1 MRKLLIVFGAAL
13 ALSACH
19 RPAKTAATNTT
30 AAAEAK
36 PTAEGQAFLDKMAKK
51 PGVKVLPSG
60 LMYEVVQSGPA
71 SGSHP
76 QPGDE
81 IKVNYEGKLIDG
93 TTFDSSYERGQP
105 AAMPLAHLVKSWE
118 EALPLMRP
126 GDVWMLYVP
135 PQLGYGAEGAGGGA
149 IPPNAVLVFK
159 NELIDFLPS
168 PSRIQRG

>member
-1 MRKLLIVFGAAL
+1 MRKLLIVLGAAL
-13 ALSACH
+13 ALAACH
-19 RPAKTAATNTT
+19 GPSKSAATNTT
-30 AAAEAK
+30 PAADSK
-36 PTAEGQAFLDKMAKK
+36 PTPEGQAFHDQMAKK

-60 LMYEVVQSGPA
+60 LMYEVVSSGPA

-76 QPGDE
+76 QAGDE
-81 IKVNYEGKLIDG
+81 IKVNYEGKLVNG

-105 AAMPLAHLVKSWE
+105 AAMPLAHLVKAWE

-135 PQLGYGAEGAGGGA
+135 PKLGYGAEGTPGGE
-149 IPPNAVLVFK
+149 IPPNSVLVFK
-159 NELIDFLPS
+159 IELIDFLPS